1 MSHDLSGAGWHWWD
15 SGGVCHSWRGPRAGA
30 ADTDKLISNVL
41 FQLEKSF
48 YDSFSFFILLADF
61 LQEEGECE
69 VDLELEGEVEGEC
82 EAEEAYEEEKE
93 EAQDYPAVIVE
104 EIPSASLAEEQNYS
118 AQVLL
123 YGDEAYIMQE
133 VGNEQEVET
142 DRDPGEAKMF
152 CVTKSVPRSLLCY
165 CISQILNSLSS

>member
-1 MSHDLSGAGWHWWD
+1 MTPVGQWWSMSQLKRTQSRCGRHRQTHFYLTLS
-15 SGGVCHSWRGPRAGA
+15 VR
-30 ADTDKLISNVL
+30 KI
-41 FQLEKSF
+41 FLEQF
-48 YDSFSFFILLADF
+48 LFFIRLADF

-82 EAEEAYEEEKE
+82 EAEAAYEEEKE
-93 EAQDYPAVIVE
+93 EAEEYPAVIVE

-152 CVTKSVPRSLLCY
+152 CVTKSSPRSLLCY

>member
-1 MSHDLSGAGWHWWD
+1 M
-15 SGGVCHSWRGPRAGA
+15 
-30 ADTDKLISNVL
+30 
-41 FQLEKSF
+41 
-48 YDSFSFFILLADF
+48 
-61 LQEEGECE
+61 
-69 VDLELEGEVEGEC
+69 DLELEGEVEGEC

-118 AQVLL
+118 AQVFL

-142 DRDPGEAKMF
+142 DRDPGEEKCF
-152 CVTKSVPRSLLCY
+152 VLLKVCHGLCY
-165 CISQILNSLSS
+165 VIASVRF